1 MQQSEFI
8 ALKYGAPAQRGWS
21 PRLRDRFGYLSP
33 DDEYELEVARQVTPG
48 TDWLD
53 VGCGRHLFGSN
64 MGLAA
69 VLAARAKSLDGVD
82 PSPNILENELL
93 RHREQCFLE
102 EYQPGRQDRPGDD
115 AHGGRA
121 YDRPAGC
128 RGSVGPAAPP
138 GWPGGD
144 GMRSTAGRRSRC
156 LSSPHADPAFHVAAK
171 RVLWGGED
179 RDTFPTAYKMNTR
192 PVLRRLFEAH
202 GFSEELFRYLSDTRT
217 LAQDRAGA
225 WLELALWRGLRG
237 LGLTYPENCLLGV
250 YRRAGHGDHGLSV
263 TPA

>member
-1 MQQSEFI
+1 M
-8 ALKYGAPAQRGWS
+8 
-21 PRLRDRFGYLSP
+21 
-33 DDEYELEVARQVTPG
+33 
-48 TDWLD
+48 
-53 VGCGRHLFGSN
+53 
-64 MGLAA
+64 
-69 VLAARAKSLDGVD
+69 D

-102 EYQPGRQDRPGDD
+102 GRTSRGAEDHLVTMRMVVEHMTDPPG
-115 AHGGRA
+115 A
-121 YDRPAGC
+121 AGALA
-128 RGSVGPAAPP
+128 PAAPP
-138 GWPGGD
+138 GWTGGD
-144 GMRSTAGRRSRC
+144 LRHGSTAGRRSRC
-156 LSSPHADPAFHVAAK
+156 RSPPDADPAFHVAAK